1 MIRLDHVGKTFSDG
15 TEAVKDLSMEIN
27 EGEFCVLLGPSGC
40 GKTTTMK
47 MINRLISLTS
57 GKICVDGVDIYNLD
71 QNELRMGIG
80 YAIQNIGLFPH
91 LTVWQNI
98 ATVPMLKKWPKTKQH
113 ERAEELLE
121 LVGMEPDTFIDRYPS
136 ELSGGQQQRIGVARC
151 LGADPPIL
159 LMDEPFGAIDPI
171 TRAKL
176 QDEFLKIQAKIK
188 KTIAFVTHDINE
200 AIKMGDRIALMRAGE
215 LVQFS
220 DPSTL
225 LSSPKDEF
233 VRDFVG
239 ADSVLKGLRLLRAKD
254 VMQPPPLT
262 VEVHENPMLV
272 KARMEKDRIGWAML
286 TEGEGHFLGWVSCDD
301 LQESKSIRDTAT
313 PPTVTGTPDTPL
325 NEALSKMFDSAI
337 GNLAILDNGE
347 RLVGVLSFEII
358 RDVLGQSVS
367 EAKVEPCGEEQ

>member
-1 MIRLDHVGKTFSDG
+1 MIRLEHVGKTFSDG
-15 TEAVKDLSMEIN
+15 TEAVKDLSMEIK

-47 MINRLISLTS
+47 MINRLIPLTS
-57 GKICVDGVDIYNLD
+57 GKIYVDGVDIYNLD
-71 QNELRMGIG
+71 QNELRRGIG

-98 ATVPMLKKWPKTKQH
+98 ATVPMLKKWPKTKQR

-121 LVGMEPDTFIDRYPS
+121 LVGMAPDTFIDRYPS
-136 ELSGGQQQRIGVARC
+136 ELSGGQQQRVGVARC
-151 LGADPPIL
+151 LGADPPLL

-171 TRAKL
+171 TRSKL

-200 AIKMGDRIALMRAGE
+200 AIKMGDRIALMREGE

-220 DPSTL
+220 DPASL

-239 ADSVLKGLRLLRAKD
+239 ADSVLKGLRLLKAKD
-254 VMQPPPLT
+254 VMQPPPLMA
-262 VEVHENPMLV
+262 EAHEDSMLV

-286 TEGEGHFLGWVSCDD
+286 IDDEGHFLGWVSCDD

-325 NEALSKMFDSAI
+325 NEALSKMFDSAV
-337 GNLAILDNGE
+337 GNLSVLDNEE

-358 RDVLGQSVS
+358 REVLGRQAS
-367 EAKVEPCGEEQ
+367 EAKVESCGEEQ

>member
-1 MIRLDHVGKTFSDG
+1 LIRLDHVGKTFSDG

-286 TEGEGHFLGWVSCDD
+286 TEDEGHFLGWVSCDD

>member
-286 TEGEGHFLGWVSCDD
+286 TEDEGHFLGWVSCDD